1 MKKILTILW
10 VIIIAGTIF
19 ISINFFKPD
28 TEKEDIIDTEILTET
43 EILPSDLNEEQSQT
57 FNNYLTSG
65 DSYFTKEDYGKAVEN
80 YKKASALNPQS
91 SQALLKL
98 GTAQLKNNQPLDAKT
113 TLISANQI
121 NPDSQEIKLLLAKAY
136 LNSRN
141 VEEAKNIVWAL
152 EQNNLE
158 IKYYKAI
165 ILVLY
170 KQFDE
175 AKNIFQEITN
185 SESLVDTEFKEKS
198 NKFLAAYANFSY
210 FKEAEQVFLE
220 LSLAKTLTEVA
231 EYEAAIPLLFEIL
244 NEKNNYRD
252 AWIVLGFAYLNTNK
266 ISDAIS
272 ALSQAKDLTP
282 EKPET
287 LFLLGLSHFAND
299 EIDKAIYYIEAADK
313 AGYEPKD
320 QINLKLGDLYLI
332 KENYKKAAIK
342 YESVIAKNKQNI
354 DVYVKAV
361 WLNIDKLGS
370 PQKALKLALETL
382 ESHPENEMSLNLV
395 GWAYTA
401 NGDYEKG
408 EKYLSQVLKTNPG
421 FDAANLNFGWLKEKQ
436 GKISL
441 AKEYYKKAY
450 VLGRGNAIGNL
461 SAIRFNKLAEA
472 EF

>member
-1 MKKILTILW
+1 MKKILSILW

-28 TEKEDIIDTEILTET
+28 TRKEEIVDTEILTET

-57 FNNYLTSG
+57 FGSYLTSG
-65 DSYFTKEDYGKAVEN
+65 DSYFTQGNYTKAVQD
-80 YKKASALNPQS
+80 YQKASALNPQS

-113 TLISANQI
+113 TLTSANQI
-121 NPDSQEIKLLLAKAY
+121 NPDSTEIKLALAKAD

-152 EQNNLE
+152 DQNNLE

-175 AKNIFQEITN
+175 AQNLFQEITN
-185 SESLVDTEFKEKS
+185 SESLVNTEFVEKS

-210 FKEAEQVFLE
+210 FKEAEQIFLE
-220 LSLAKTLTEVA
+220 LSLAKTLTEVT

-252 AWIVLGFAYLNTNK
+252 AWIVLGFAYLNTGK

-272 ALSQAKDLTP
+272 ALSKAKDLTP

-332 KENYKKAAIK
+332 KENYNKAAVK

-361 WLNIDKLGS
+361 WLNIDKLNKS
-370 PQKALKLALETL
+370 QKALELALETL

-401 NGDYEKG
+401 NGNYQKG
-408 EKYLSQVLKTNPG
+408 EQYLSQVLKINPG
-421 FDAANLNFGWLKEKQ
+421 FAAANLNFGWLKEKQ
-436 GKISL
+436 GKVTL